1 MSFFRSG
8 GRSLLILKYGGNSIL
23 AYFFRPAE
31 CYGGHSTPGR
41 FFRGEILCGGNSMLQ
56 HRDMPC
62 LSVKIPKIQQQTNG
76 VDCGLFAIAN
86 VVQTCFGSAPD
97 KRLITH
103 THYLRE
109 HLIYCLERQYFVPFP
124 KHDTKEKINRKK
136 PYFLDISCDCRKCR
150 LPNVLEEMVGCD
162 ARQCSVWLH
171 RSCTNKASDDG
182 DDWFC
187 SPHRM

>member
-1 MSFFRSG
+1 M
-8 GRSLLILKYGGNSIL
+8 NQ
-23 AYFFRPAE
+23 
-31 CYGGHSTPGR
+31 
-41 FFRGEILCGGNSMLQ
+41 N
-56 HRDMPC
+56 HRR
-62 LSVKIPKIQQQTNG
+62 VHIYIKQQTNG

-86 VVQTCFGSAPD
+86 VVQACFGSAPD
-97 KRLITH
+97 KRLITYN
-103 THYLRE
+103 TNYLRE
-109 HLIYCLERQYFVPFP
+109 HLIYCLERQSFVPFP